1 MISGSRALDYYLA
14 YEFLKRLVLKFD
26 EWPAYKTG
34 VIDANGNVITP
45 PSVRTEAQRA
55 SYGPYDI
62 MISNLKKLLAKLPGG
77 STRLASLISAAF
89 LMREHANDFTEQE
102 FIDYYNKIM
111 INEDAPTNAVGGGN
125 VAGVGVGPQG
135 EPGGK
140 AAVLKKMLKRKQNVG
155 TTTTS

>member
-34 VIDANGNVITP
+34 VIDAQGKVITP
-45 PSVRTEAQRA
+45 PDIRTEVQKA
-55 SYGPYDI
+55 SYGPYDV
-62 MISNLKKLLAKLPGG
+62 MISNLKKILAKLPGG
-77 STRLASLISAAF
+77 STRLASIISAAF
-89 LMREHANDFTEQE
+89 LMREHANDFTEQQ
-102 FIDYYNKIM
+102 FVDYYNTM
-111 INEDAPTNAVGGGN
+111 INEDVPVNAVGGGH

-140 AAVLKKMLKRKQNVG
+140 AAILKKMIKRRKLDVG
-155 TTTTS
+155 TTSSS